1 MGIDRYD
8 WNKVK
13 TRPDEHKINED
24 QRGRA
29 NRQDNALKDSK
40 SSLARNMAQAL
51 KPSVAKPETP
61 PAKTAT
67 LDKSKDLGSLKD
79 SGPSTKPTGAEA
91 EQVKQQTHFVD
102 VARAAADFGKLA
114 QVKKPS
120 ESLMPRNA
128 DPVAKPDQP
137 RTQGEVATKQAAVS
151 VAQGPQSGKTGA
163 DPVTRKMPPP
173 ANQTGKE
180 NEKPKLALASSA
192 ELPQEGLDHQV
203 GTLQEAVAG
212 GQVRTADKGRDEE
225 SGVARGKEKGDGK
238 KSKKTGGAASSAGS
252 VYRSDAGR
260 ELGEL
265 AGGMGSSTT
274 SGGEAEVQVA
284 PSEVEERPS
293 LMEVPIGSQLLTER
307 TEGVEEGFGVVFDG
321 HRRLE
326 EKVVQ
331 RKLTYYAELN
341 EALGEKLKD
350 DLKAIFTQELQ
361 SLPERILMSED
372 ESEVRETL
380 RRHIRL
386 PGSPNG
392 RGTIA

>member
-8 WNKVK
+8 CNKVK

-137 RTQGEVATKQAAVS
+137 RTQGEVATKQAAFS
-151 VAQGPQSGKTGA
+151 
-163 DPVTRKMPPP
+163 
-173 ANQTGKE
+173 
-180 NEKPKLALASSA
+180 
-192 ELPQEGLDHQV
+192 
-203 GTLQEAVAG
+203 
-212 GQVRTADKGRDEE
+212 
-225 SGVARGKEKGDGK
+225 
-238 KSKKTGGAASSAGS
+238 
-252 VYRSDAGR
+252 
-260 ELGEL
+260 
-265 AGGMGSSTT
+265 
-274 SGGEAEVQVA
+274 
-284 PSEVEERPS
+284 
-293 LMEVPIGSQLLTER
+293 
-307 TEGVEEGFGVVFDG
+307 
-321 HRRLE
+321 
-326 EKVVQ
+326 
-331 RKLTYYAELN
+331 
-341 EALGEKLKD
+341 
-350 DLKAIFTQELQ
+350 
-361 SLPERILMSED
+361 
-372 ESEVRETL
+372 
-380 RRHIRL
+380 
-386 PGSPNG
+386 
-392 RGTIA
+392 